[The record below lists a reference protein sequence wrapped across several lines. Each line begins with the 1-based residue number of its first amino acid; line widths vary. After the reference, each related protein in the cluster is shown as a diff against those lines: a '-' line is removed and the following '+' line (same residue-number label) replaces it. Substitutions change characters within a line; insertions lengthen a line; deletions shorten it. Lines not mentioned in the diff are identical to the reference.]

1 MISEKGFF
9 GVVLTCLFFYRQ
21 KKCFLQQENNV
32 RETKFKKNKIISLM
46 ARNIFSIVVLV
57 IVVVVSSVLGACTQE
72 EVANNLVAKKPDV
85 VTGKKYIQT
94 LVHHIDN
101 QRSEAS
107 DNMDATCEIQTIQDG
122 AVINSYKTYAH
133 PTMKASIFVMKND
146 YTITEEQVNCSV
158 VSCNI
163 LRNQSSKAVADGGTE
178 VSDTV
183 VINVSDGQVVKLPS
197 TVTTFKTSDYTYGTV
212 ELKNANVV
220 SIENTEIS
228 TGTRAAS
235 YVKATLRTTYT
246 VDLTYAEKNTAK
258 DTVYTVRLMTT
269 ASRRVI
275 ADNEIESL
283 KAENKNRVVIDDN
296 TERCSF
302 DEVITMTSGEVV
314 RNTKSI
320 ILNREFKGIE
330 AYDKFVS
337 NFAFSLAKVNGV
349 ASGKD
354 EKVRDDAGWTI
365 YGKTDKYSSNISNG
379 VDADAF
385 STDYSFYHERASF
398 RDNNLEVTF
407 GYEDVRVSESVNK
420 VSNVTSDKSG
430 YDKAIYDNGVRTVYI
445 GYTQNIAEQ
454 VSLYKAARTILGYDY
469 RDGKLVVNDNNVIA
483 SVVFVTRY
491 SDATEKTEKVSKTF
505 SRSLKCT
512 SNWKA
517 YENEETQFTHML
529 NVVLS
534 ASKKMND
541 GGWSWNEE
549 TRNITNIA
557 NLVGSEQTNSWVASV
572 PNNITFT
579 REGQTYT
586 FDVIKFDVTGD
597 GGKVTLASQ
606 SEEMD
611 VYNYAA
617 TVSVA
622 FGDNT
627 VSSTAPGTII
637 VAKSWTPD
645 FPSEWGKF
653 VSAVG
658 TVAVNESN
666 NGWVYTWSLHFTNGT
681 LPVIV
686 GRDAVNA
693 VVDQSLFEYDT
704 NSKLNGAV
712 FKDNRWSNS
721 IAEDKKH
728 YMLWSNSEGVA
739 QGSMIYA
746 TATMWNWNNGHNTVF
761 TSDFTFSVEN
771 GGKKLVVK
779 KNGKEFATYRTAA
792 K

>member
-1 MISEKGFF
+1 M
-9 GVVLTCLFFYRQ
+9 R
-21 KKCFLQQENNV
+21 
-32 RETKFKKNKIISLM
+32 SLL
-46 ARNIFSIVVLV
+46 NLVGV
-57 IVVVVSSVLGACTQE
+57 IVFVVVSSVFGACTQE
-72 EVANNLVAKKPDV
+72 EVANNLVAKKPGV
-85 VTGKKYIQT
+85 VTGKYADELIHNWDSTKSTARDRMI
-94 LVHHIDN
+94 
-101 QRSEAS
+101 
-107 DNMDATCEIQTIQDG
+107 ATTTIISVQDG
-122 AVINSYKTYAH
+122 EIVDERKEVAN
-133 PTMKASIFVMKND
+133 PLMECSIFVTKDD
-146 YTITEEQVNCSV
+146 YTIEENELDCSA
-158 VSCNI
+158 VSNNI
-163 LRNQSSKAVADGGTE
+163 LRNQDVKTVENNGKAVAD
-178 VSDTV
+178 TV
-183 VINVSDGQVVKLPS
+183 VVNMSDGQSIKCPS
-197 TVTTFKTSDYTYGTV
+197 TITSYTTTDGHEMGTIQLSSA
-212 ELKNANVV
+212 ELVSVKNLAAG
-220 SIENTEIS
+220 
-228 TGTRAAS
+228 TGTRTNSS
-235 YVKATLRTTYT
+235 YVKAVY
-246 VDLTYAEKNTAK
+246 N
-258 DTVYTVRLMTT
+258 TVYTVKMTYT
-269 ASRRVI
+269 EKNVSSAKEFVVYLTTNAIRRII
-275 ADNEIESL
+275 AEDNIATV

-302 DEVITMTSGEVV
+302 DEVITMTSGEVI
-314 RNTKSI
+314 RNSKSI
-320 ILNREFKGIE
+320 ILNRVFKGIDP
-330 AYDKFVS
+330 YDKFVS
-337 NFAFSLAKVNGV
+337 NFAFNLTKVNGITN
-349 ASGKD
+349 GKD
-354 EKVRDDAGWTI
+354 GKVREDAGWTI
-365 YGKTDKYSSNISNG
+365 YGKTDRYSANIRNG

-385 STDYSFYHERASF
+385 STDYSLYHERASF
-398 RDNNLEVTF
+398 RDDKIEVTF
-407 GYEDVRVSESVNK
+407 GYEDIRISETKNEV
-420 VSNVTSDKSG
+420 VPVTSDRTGYEKSN
-430 YDKAIYDNGVRTVYI
+430 YTNGIRTVYI
-445 GYTQNIAEQ
+445 GYTQNIAEK

-469 RDGKLVVNDNNVIA
+469 RDGNIVVNDNNVIA

-491 SDATEKTEKVSKTF
+491 SDGTEETEKVSKTF

-529 NVVLS
+529 NTVL
-534 ASKKMND
+534 ASSDAKRD

-557 NLVGSEQTNSWVASV
+557 NLVSSEQTNSWVASV

-597 GGKVTLASQ
+597 GGKVTLTSDA
-606 SEEMD
+606 EEMSTFA
-611 VYNYAA
+611 YSAEI
-617 TVSVA
+617 TVS

-627 VSSTAPGTII
+627 VKSTAPGTII
-637 VAKSWTPD
+637 VAKEIKGD

-653 VSAVG
+653 VSATS
-658 TVAVNESN
+658 TVAVNEGN

-686 GRDAVNA
+686 GRDAANA
-693 VVDQSLFEYDT
+693 VVDQSLFENDT
-704 NSKLNGAV
+704 NTKLNGAV
-712 FKDNRWSNS
+712 YKDNRWSNS

>member
-1 MISEKGFF
+1 
-9 GVVLTCLFFYRQ
+9 
-21 KKCFLQQENNV
+21 
-32 RETKFKKNKIISLM
+32 M

-85 VTGKKYIQT
+85 VTGKNYIQT

-107 DNMDATCEIQTIQDG
+107 DNMDATCEVQTIEDG

-146 YTITEEQVNCSV
+146 YTITEEQVNCSAV
-158 VSCNI
+158 ACNI
-163 LRNQSSKAVADGGTE
+163 LRNQDVKTVADGGTE

-228 TGTRAAS
+228 TGTRSAS
-235 YVKATLRTTYT
+235 YIKATLRTTYT
-246 VDLTYAEKNTAK
+246 VDLTYAEKNTDK
-258 DTVYTVRLMTT
+258 DTVYTVRLVADAT
-269 ASRRVI
+269 RRII
-275 ADNEIESL
+275 AEDNIATV

-302 DEVITMTSGEVV
+302 DEVITMTSGEVI
-314 RNTKSI
+314 RNSKSI
-320 ILNREFKGIE
+320 ILNRVFKGIDP
-330 AYDKFVS
+330 YDKFVKS
-337 NFAFSLAKVNGV
+337 FAFALANVNGIV
-349 ASGKD
+349 NGTDKEIKNVD
-354 EKVRDDAGWTI
+354 GWTI
-365 YGKTDKYSSNISNG
+365 YGRTDKYSANISNG
-379 VDADAF
+379 VAADAF
-385 STDYSFYHERASF
+385 STAYTLYHERASF
-398 RDNNLEVTF
+398 RDDKIEVTF

-445 GYTQNIAEQ
+445 GYTQNITEQ

-469 RDGKLVVNDNNVIA
+469 RDGNIVVNDNNVIA
-483 SVVFVTRY
+483 SVIFVTRY
-491 SDATEKTEKVSKTF
+491 SDGTEETEKVSKTF

-529 NVVLS
+529 NTVL
-534 ASKKMND
+534 ASSDAKRD

-549 TRNITNIA
+549 TRTITNIA
-557 NLVGSEQTNSWVASV
+557 RLVGSEQTNSWVASV

-597 GGKVTLASQ
+597 GGKVTLTSEA
-606 SEEMD
+606 EEMN
-611 VYNYAA
+611 VYSYSAA
-617 TVSVA
+617 ITVS
-622 FGDNT
+622 FGNNT
-627 VSSTAPGTII
+627 VSSVAPGTII
-637 VAKSWTPD
+637 VAKEIKGD

-653 VSAVG
+653 VSATS

-686 GRDAVNA
+686 GQNATAAVI
-693 VVDQSLFEYDT
+693 DQSLFDYDT

-721 IAEDKKH
+721 IAEDLNH
-728 YMLWSNSEGVA
+728 YMLWSNTNGVA
-739 QGSMIYA
+739 KDMLKYS

-761 TSDFTFSVEN
+761 TSDFSFVVEN
-771 GGKKLVVK
+771 SGKKLVVK

>member
-1 MISEKGFF
+1 MNGVFSSATKSLIIALLALISFVF
-9 GVVLTCLFFYRQ
+9 A
-21 KKCFLQQENNV
+21 
-32 RETKFKKNKIISLM
+32 S
-46 ARNIFSIVVLV
+46 
-57 IVVVVSSVLGACTQE
+57 CTQE
-72 EVANNLVAKKPDV
+72 EVANNLVAKKPGV
-85 VTGKKYIQT
+85 VTGSKYDDKLIHNWDST
-94 LVHHIDN
+94 KSAARDRMV
-101 QRSEAS
+101 
-107 DNMDATCEIQTIQDG
+107 ATTTIISVQDG
-122 AVINSYKTYAH
+122 EVVDTRTEETY
-133 PTMKASIFVMKND
+133 PLMECSIFVIKDD
-146 YTITEEQVNCSV
+146 YTIEEKDLECSI
-158 VSCNI
+158 VSSNI
-163 LRNQSSKAVADGGTE
+163 LRNQDVKTVENNGKAVAD
-178 VSDTV
+178 TV
-183 VINVSDGQVVKLPS
+183 VVNMSDGQSIKCPS
-197 TVTTFKTSDYTYGTV
+197 TITSYTTTDGHEMGTIQLSSA
-212 ELKNANVV
+212 ELVSVKNLA
-220 SIENTEIS
+220 S
-228 TGTRAAS
+228 GTRTSS
-235 YVKATLRTTYT
+235 YVKAVY
-246 VDLTYAEKNTAK
+246 N
-258 DTVYTVRLMTT
+258 TVYTVKMTYT
-269 ASRRVI
+269 EKNVGYPKEFVVYLTTNAIRRVI
-275 ADNEIESL
+275 AEDDIAAVKVDNKS
-283 KAENKNRVVIDDN
+283 RVIIDDE
-296 TERCSF
+296 TEKCSF
-302 DEVITMTSGEVV
+302 DIVTTMKSGEVV
-314 RNTKSI
+314 SVNKSI

-337 NFAFSLAKVNGV
+337 NFAFSLAKVNGIANGTEAQV
-349 ASGKD
+349 SNA
-354 EKVRDDAGWTI
+354 EGWSV
-365 YGKTDKYSSNISNG
+365 YGKNDKYSANISND
-379 VDADAF
+379 VAADAF
-385 STDYSFYHERASF
+385 STSYTFYHERASYK
-398 RDNNLEVTF
+398 DSNIEVTF
-407 GYEDVRVSESVNK
+407 GYEDIKVNEVRNEVGNAS
-420 VSNVTSDKSG
+420 SDKTG
-430 YDKAIYDNGVRTVYI
+430 YEKANYTNGIRTVYI
-445 GYTQNIAEQ
+445 GYTQNITEQ
-454 VSLYKAARTILGYDY
+454 VSLYKAARTILGYNF
-469 RDGKLVVNDNNVIA
+469 RDGKIVVNDNNVIA

-491 SDATEKTEKVSKTF
+491 SDGSEETEKVNKTF

-512 SNWKA
+512 TNWTA
-517 YENEETQFTHML
+517 YETEETQFTHML
-529 NVVLS
+529 NVTLS
-534 ASKKMND
+534 SAKKMSD

-579 REGQTYT
+579 RNGQTYT
-586 FDVIKFDVTGD
+586 FDIIKFDVTGD

-637 VAKSWTPD
+637 VAKAWNPD

-653 VSAVG
+653 VSATS

-666 NGWVYTWSLHFTNGT
+666 NNWVYTWSLHFTNGT

-686 GRDAVNA
+686 GQNATAAVI
-693 VVDQSLFEYDT
+693 DQSLFEYDT

-712 FKDNRWSNS
+712 YKDNRWSNS

>member
-1 MISEKGFF
+1 
-9 GVVLTCLFFYRQ
+9 
-21 KKCFLQQENNV
+21 
-32 RETKFKKNKIISLM
+32 M

-107 DNMDATCEIQTIQDG
+107 DNMDATCEVQTIEDG

-158 VSCNI
+158 VACNI

-228 TGTRAAS
+228 TGTRSAS
-235 YVKATLRTTYT
+235 YIKATLRTTYT
-246 VDLTYAEKNTAK
+246 VDLTYAEKNTDK
-258 DTVYTVRLMTT
+258 DTVYTVRLMADAT
-269 ASRRVI
+269 RRII
-275 ADNEIESL
+275 AEDNIATV
-283 KAENKNRVVIDDN
+283 KAENKNRVIIDDN

-302 DEVITMTSGEVV
+302 DEVITMTSGEVI
-314 RNTKSI
+314 RNSKSI
-320 ILNREFKGIE
+320 ILNRVFKGIDP
-330 AYDKFVS
+330 YDKFVS
-337 NFAFSLAKVNGV
+337 NFAFALANVNGIV
-349 ASGKD
+349 NGTDKEIKNVD
-354 EKVRDDAGWTI
+354 GWTI
-365 YGKTDKYSSNISNG
+365 YGRTDKYSANISNG
-379 VDADAF
+379 VAADAF
-385 STDYSFYHERASF
+385 STAYTLYHERASF
-398 RDNNLEVTF
+398 RDDKIEVTF

-469 RDGKLVVNDNNVIA
+469 RDGNIVVNDNNVIA

-491 SDATEKTEKVSKTF
+491 SDGTEETEKVSKTF

-529 NVVLS
+529 NTVL
-534 ASKKMND
+534 ASSDAKRD

-549 TRNITNIA
+549 TRTITNIA
-557 NLVGSEQTNSWVASV
+557 RLVGSEQTNSWVASV

-597 GGKVTLASQ
+597 GGKVTLTSEA
-606 SEEMD
+606 EEMN
-611 VYNYAA
+611 VYSYSAA
-617 TVSVA
+617 ITVS
-622 FGDNT
+622 FGNNT
-627 VSSTAPGTII
+627 VSSVAPGTII
-637 VAKSWTPD
+637 VAKEIKGD

-653 VSAVG
+653 VSATS

-686 GRDAVNA
+686 GQNATAAVI
-693 VVDQSLFEYDT
+693 DQSLFDYDT

-721 IAEDKKH
+721 IAEDLNH
-728 YMLWSNSEGVA
+728 YMLWSNTNGVA
-739 QGSMIYA
+739 KDMLKYS

-761 TSDFTFSVEN
+761 TSDFSFVVEN

>member
-1 MISEKGFF
+1 MG
-9 GVVLTCLFFYRQ
+9 
-21 KKCFLQQENNV
+21 
-32 RETKFKKNKIISLM
+32 
-46 ARNIFSIVVLV
+46 V
-57 IVVVVSSVLGACTQE
+57 IVFVVVSSVFGACTQE
-72 EVANNLVAKKPDV
+72 EVANNLVAKKPGV
-85 VTGKKYIQT
+85 VNGKYQNQ
-94 LVHHIDN
+94 LVHNWDSTKSAARD
-101 QRSEAS
+101 Q
-107 DNMDATCEIQTIQDG
+107 MVATTTIISVQDG
-122 AVINSYKTYAH
+122 EIVDERKEVAN
-133 PTMKASIFVMKND
+133 PLMECSIFVTKDD
-146 YTITEEQVNCSV
+146 YTIEENELDCSV
-158 VSCNI
+158 VSSNI
-163 LRNQSSKAVADGGTE
+163 LRNQDVKTVENNGKAVAD
-178 VSDTV
+178 TV
-183 VINVSDGQVVKLPS
+183 VVNMSDGQSIKCPS
-197 TVTTFKTSDYTYGTV
+197 TITSYTTTDGHEMGTIQLSSAKLV
-212 ELKNANVV
+212 SVKNLAAG
-220 SIENTEIS
+220 
-228 TGTRAAS
+228 TGTRTNSS
-235 YVKATLRTTYT
+235 YVKAVY
-246 VDLTYAEKNTAK
+246 N
-258 DTVYTVRLMTT
+258 TVYTVKMTYT
-269 ASRRVI
+269 EKNVSSAKEFVVYLTTNAIRRII
-275 ADNEIESL
+275 AEDDIATV

-302 DEVITMTSGEVV
+302 DEVITMTSGEVI
-314 RNTKSI
+314 RNSKSI
-320 ILNREFKGIE
+320 ILNRVFKGIDP
-330 AYDKFVS
+330 YDKFVS
-337 NFAFSLAKVNGV
+337 NFAFNLAKVNGIT
-349 ASGKD
+349 SGKD
-354 EKVRDDAGWTI
+354 EKVREDAGWTI
-365 YGKTDKYSSNISNG
+365 YGKTDRYSANISNG
-379 VDADAF
+379 VAADAF

-454 VSLYKAARTILGYDY
+454 VSLYKAARTILGYNF

-491 SDATEKTEKVSKTF
+491 SDATEETEKVSKTF

-529 NVVLS
+529 NVTLS
-534 ASKKMND
+534 SAKKMND

-557 NLVGSEQTNSWVASV
+557 RLVGSEQTNSWVASV
-572 PNNITFT
+572 PNSITYT
-579 REGQTYT
+579 RNGQTYK
-586 FDVIKFDVTGD
+586 FDIIKFDVTGD
-597 GGKVTLASQ
+597 GGKVTLASET
-606 SEEMD
+606 EEMD
-611 VYNYAA
+611 VYSYSAA
-617 TVSVA
+617 ITVS
-622 FGDNT
+622 FGNNT
-627 VSSTAPGTII
+627 VSSVAPGTII
-637 VAKSWTPD
+637 VAKSWNPD

-653 VSAVG
+653 VSATS

-666 NGWVYTWSLHFTNGT
+666 NNWVYTWSLHFTNGT

-686 GRDAVNA
+686 GRDAANA
-693 VVDQSLFEYDT
+693 VIDQSLFENDT
-704 NSKLNGAV
+704 NTKLNGAV
-712 FKDNRWSNS
+712 YKDNRWMNS

-771 GGKKLVVK
+771 GGRKLIVK

>member
-1 MISEKGFF
+1 
-9 GVVLTCLFFYRQ
+9 
-21 KKCFLQQENNV
+21 
-32 RETKFKKNKIISLM
+32 M

-107 DNMDATCEIQTIQDG
+107 DNMDATCEVQTIEDG

-158 VSCNI
+158 VACNI

-228 TGTRAAS
+228 TGTRSAS
-235 YVKATLRTTYT
+235 YIKATLRTTYT
-246 VDLTYAEKNTAK
+246 VDLTYAEKNTDK
-258 DTVYTVRLMTT
+258 DTVYTVRLMADAT
-269 ASRRVI
+269 RRII
-275 ADNEIESL
+275 AEDAVLEVNVQDKKRE
-283 KAENKNRVVIDDN
+283 VIDDN

-302 DEVITMTSGEVV
+302 NIITTMKSGETVS
-314 RNTKSI
+314 TSKSM
-320 ILNREFKGIE
+320 ILNRKFKGIE
-330 AYDKFVS
+330 DYDKFVS
-337 NFAFSLAKVNGV
+337 NFAYKLSKVNGIV
-349 ASGKD
+349 NGTDKEIKNVD
-354 EKVRDDAGWTI
+354 GWTI
-365 YGKTDKYSSNISNG
+365 YGRTDKYSANISNG
-379 VDADAF
+379 VAADAF
-385 STDYSFYHERASF
+385 STAYTLYHECAIYQ
-398 RDNNLEVTF
+398 DNNIKVTF
-407 GYEDVRVSESVNK
+407 GYEDVNVSEVRNEVGNAS
-420 VSNVTSDKSG
+420 SDKTG
-430 YDKAIYDNGVRTVYI
+430 YEKANYTNGIRTVYI

-454 VSLYKAARTILGYDY
+454 VYLYKAARTILGYDY
-469 RDGKLVVNDNNVIA
+469 RDGNIVVNDNNVIA
-483 SVVFVTRY
+483 SVIFVTRY
-491 SDATEKTEKVSKTF
+491 SDGTEETEKVSKTF

-529 NVVLS
+529 NTVL
-534 ASKKMND
+534 ASSDAKRD

-549 TRNITNIA
+549 TRTITNIA
-557 NLVGSEQTNSWVASV
+557 RLVGSEQTNSWVASV

-597 GGKVTLASQ
+597 GGKVTLTSEA
-606 SEEMD
+606 EEMN
-611 VYNYAA
+611 VYSYSAA
-617 TVSVA
+617 ITVS
-622 FGDNT
+622 FGNNT
-627 VSSTAPGTII
+627 VSSVAPGTII
-637 VAKSWTPD
+637 VAKEIKGD

-653 VSAVG
+653 VSATS

-686 GRDAVNA
+686 GQNATAAVI
-693 VVDQSLFEYDT
+693 DQSLFDYDT

-721 IAEDKKH
+721 IAEDLNH
-728 YMLWSNSEGVA
+728 YMLWSNTNGVA
-739 QGSMIYA
+739 KDMLKYS

-761 TSDFTFSVEN
+761 TSDFSFVVEN
-771 GGKKLVVK
+771 SGKKLVVK

>member
-1 MISEKGFF
+1 M
-9 GVVLTCLFFYRQ
+9 R
-21 KKCFLQQENNV
+21 
-32 RETKFKKNKIISLM
+32 SLL
-46 ARNIFSIVVLV
+46 NLVGV
-57 IVVVVSSVLGACTQE
+57 IVFVVVSSVLGACTQE
-72 EVANNLVAKKPDV
+72 EVANNLVAKKPGV
-85 VTGKKYIQT
+85 VTGKYADELIHNWDSTKSTARDRMI
-94 LVHHIDN
+94 
-101 QRSEAS
+101 
-107 DNMDATCEIQTIQDG
+107 ATTTIISVQDG
-122 AVINSYKTYAH
+122 EIVDERKEVAN
-133 PTMKASIFVMKND
+133 PLMECSIFVTKDD
-146 YTITEEQVNCSV
+146 YTIEENELDCSA
-158 VSCNI
+158 VSNNI
-163 LRNQSSKAVADGGTE
+163 LRNQDVKTVENNGKAVAD
-178 VSDTV
+178 TV
-183 VINVSDGQVVKLPS
+183 VVNMSDGQSIKCPS
-197 TVTTFKTSDYTYGTV
+197 TITSYTTTDGHEMGTIQLSSA
-212 ELKNANVV
+212 ELVSVKNLAAG
-220 SIENTEIS
+220 
-228 TGTRAAS
+228 TGTRTNSS
-235 YVKATLRTTYT
+235 YVKAVY
-246 VDLTYAEKNTAK
+246 N
-258 DTVYTVRLMTT
+258 TVYTVKMTYT
-269 ASRRVI
+269 EKNVSSAKEFVVYLTTNAIRRII
-275 ADNEIESL
+275 AEDNIATV

-302 DEVITMTSGEVV
+302 DEVITMTSGEVI
-314 RNTKSI
+314 RNSKSI
-320 ILNREFKGIE
+320 ILNRVFKGIDP
-330 AYDKFVS
+330 YDKFVS
-337 NFAFSLAKVNGV
+337 NFAFNLTKVNGITN
-349 ASGKD
+349 GKD
-354 EKVRDDAGWTI
+354 GKVREDAGWTI
-365 YGKTDKYSSNISNG
+365 YGKTDRYSANIRNG

-385 STDYSFYHERASF
+385 STDYSLYHERASF
-398 RDNNLEVTF
+398 RDDKIEVTF
-407 GYEDVRVSESVNK
+407 GYEDIRISETKNEV
-420 VSNVTSDKSG
+420 VPVTSDRTGYEKSN
-430 YDKAIYDNGVRTVYI
+430 YTNGIRTVYI
-445 GYTQNIAEQ
+445 GYTQNIAEK

-469 RDGKLVVNDNNVIA
+469 RDGNIVVNDNNVIA

-491 SDATEKTEKVSKTF
+491 SDGTEETEKVSKTF

-529 NVVLS
+529 NTVL
-534 ASKKMND
+534 ASSDAKRD

-557 NLVGSEQTNSWVASV
+557 NLVSSEQTNSWVASV

-597 GGKVTLASQ
+597 GGKVTLTSDA
-606 SEEMD
+606 EEMSTFA
-611 VYNYAA
+611 YSAEI
-617 TVSVA
+617 TVS

-627 VSSTAPGTII
+627 VKSTAPGTII
-637 VAKSWTPD
+637 VAKEIKGD

-653 VSAVG
+653 VSATS
-658 TVAVNESN
+658 TVAVNEGN

-686 GRDAVNA
+686 GRDAANA
-693 VVDQSLFEYDT
+693 VVDQSLFENDT
-704 NSKLNGAV
+704 NTKLNGAV
-712 FKDNRWSNS
+712 YKDNRWSNS

>member
-1 MISEKGFF
+1 ME
-9 GVVLTCLFFYRQ
+9 C
-21 KKCFLQQENNV
+21 
-32 RETKFKKNKIISLM
+32 
-46 ARNIFSIVVLV
+46 
-57 IVVVVSSVLGACTQE
+57 
-72 EVANNLVAKKPDV
+72 
-85 VTGKKYIQT
+85 
-94 LVHHIDN
+94 
-101 QRSEAS
+101 
-107 DNMDATCEIQTIQDG
+107 
-122 AVINSYKTYAH
+122 
-133 PTMKASIFVMKND
+133 SIFVTKD
-146 YTITEEQVNCSV
+146 AYTIEEKDLECSI
-158 VSCNI
+158 VSSNI
-163 LRNQSSKAVADGGTE
+163 LRNQDVKTVENNGKAVAD
-178 VSDTV
+178 TV
-183 VINVSDGQVVKLPS
+183 VVNMSDGQSIKCPS
-197 TVTTFKTSDYTYGTV
+197 TITSYTTTDGHEMGTIQLSSA
-212 ELKNANVV
+212 ELVSVKNLA
-220 SIENTEIS
+220 S
-228 TGTRAAS
+228 GTRTSS
-235 YVKATLRTTYT
+235 YVKAVY
-246 VDLTYAEKNTAK
+246 N
-258 DTVYTVRLMTT
+258 TVYTVKMTYT
-269 ASRRVI
+269 ERNINSPKEFVVYLTTNAIRRII
-275 ADNEIESL
+275 AEDDIATV

-337 NFAFSLAKVNGV
+337 NFSYNLEKVNGIV
-349 ASGKD
+349 NGTDKEIKNID
-354 EKVRDDAGWTI
+354 GWTI

-379 VDADAF
+379 VAADVF
-385 STDYSFYHERASF
+385 NTSYTLYHERASYK
-398 RDNNLEVTF
+398 DSNIEVTF
-407 GYEDVRVSESVNK
+407 GYEDIKVNEVK
-420 VSNVTSDKSG
+420 NVVVPATSDRTGYEKSN
-430 YDKAIYDNGVRTVYI
+430 YTNGIRTVYI

-454 VSLYKAARTILGYDY
+454 VSLYKAARTILGYNF
-469 RDGKLVVNDNNVIA
+469 RDGKLVVNDNNVVA

-491 SDATEKTEKVSKTF
+491 SDGSEETEKVNKTF
-505 SRSLKCT
+505 SRSLKCV

-534 ASKKMND
+534 ASKKMSD

-557 NLVGSEQTNSWVASV
+557 NLVSSEQANSWVASV
-572 PNNITFT
+572 PNSITYT
-579 REGQTYT
+579 RNGQTYT
-586 FDVIKFDVTGD
+586 FDIIKFDVTGD

-637 VAKSWTPD
+637 VAKEVKGD

-686 GRDAVNA
+686 GRDANSA
-693 VVDQSLFEYDT
+693 LIDQSLFEYDT

-771 GGKKLVVK
+771 GGRKLIVK

>member
-1 MISEKGFF
+1 M
-9 GVVLTCLFFYRQ
+9 TCLFFYRQ

-32 RETKFKKNKIISLM
+32 RETKFKKINFTHMNVFVSAKSLIIALLSLVLSLV
-46 ARNIFSIVVLV
+46 AFS
-57 IVVVVSSVLGACTQE
+57 SCTQE
-72 EVANNLVAKKPDV
+72 EVANNLVAKKPGV
-85 VTGKKYIQT
+85 VNGIKYIQT

-107 DNMDATCEIQTIQDG
+107 DNMDATCEVQTIEDG

-158 VSCNI
+158 VACNI
-163 LRNQSSKAVADGGTE
+163 LRNQSSKAVADGGIE

-228 TGTRAAS
+228 TGTRSAS
-235 YVKATLRTTYT
+235 YVKQTLTTRYT
-246 VDLTYAEKNTAK
+246 VDLTYAEKNTDK
-258 DTVYTVRLMTT
+258 DTVYTVRLMADAT
-269 ASRRVI
+269 RRII
-275 ADNEIESL
+275 AEDNIDTV

-302 DEVITMTSGEVV
+302 DEVITMTSGEVI
-314 RNTKSI
+314 RNSRSI
-320 ILNREFKGIE
+320 ILNRVFKGIDP
-330 AYDKFVS
+330 YDKFVS
-337 NFAFSLAKVNGV
+337 NFAFNLAKVNGIT
-349 ASGKD
+349 SGRD
-354 EKVRDDAGWTI
+354 GKVREDAGWTI
-365 YGKTDKYSSNISNG
+365 YGKTDRYSANIRNG

-385 STDYSFYHERASF
+385 STDYSLYHERASF

-407 GYEDVRVSESVNK
+407 GYEDVNVAEAVSEV
-420 VSNVTSDKSG
+420 VPVTSDRTG
-430 YDKAIYDNGVRTVYI
+430 YEKANYTNGIRTVYI
-445 GYTQNIAEQ
+445 GYTQNITEQ
-454 VSLYKAARTILGYDY
+454 VSLYKAARTILGYNF

-491 SDATEKTEKVSKTF
+491 SDGEETEKVSKTF

-529 NVVLS
+529 NTVL
-534 ASKKMND
+534 ASSDAKRD

-557 NLVGSEQTNSWVASV
+557 RLVGSEQTNSWVASV
-572 PNNITFT
+572 PNSITYT
-579 REGQTYT
+579 RNGQTYK
-586 FDVIKFDVTGD
+586 FDIIKFDVTGD

-611 VYNYAA
+611 VYSYSAA
-617 TVSVA
+617 ITVS
-622 FGDNT
+622 FGNNT
-627 VSSTAPGTII
+627 VSSVAPGTII
-637 VAKSWTPD
+637 VAKSWNPD

-653 VSAVG
+653 VSATS

-666 NGWVYTWSLHFTNGT
+666 NNWVYTWSLHFTNGT

-686 GRDAVNA
+686 GRDAANA
-693 VVDQSLFEYDT
+693 VIDQSLFENDT
-704 NSKLNGAV
+704 NTKLNGAV
-712 FKDNRWSNS
+712 YKDNRWMNS

-771 GGKKLVVK
+771 GGRKLIVK

>member
-1 MISEKGFF
+1 M
-9 GVVLTCLFFYRQ
+9 R
-21 KKCFLQQENNV
+21 
-32 RETKFKKNKIISLM
+32 SLL
-46 ARNIFSIVVLV
+46 NLVGV
-57 IVVVVSSVLGACTQE
+57 IVFVVVSSVFGACTQE
-72 EVANNLVAKKPDV
+72 EVANNLAPKKPDV

-107 DNMDATCEIQTIQDG
+107 DNMDATCEVQTIEDG

-158 VSCNI
+158 IACNI
-163 LRNQSSKAVADGGTE
+163 LRNQSSKAVADGGIE

-228 TGTRAAS
+228 TGTRSAS
-235 YVKATLRTTYT
+235 YIKATLRTTYT
-246 VDLTYAEKNTAK
+246 VDLTYSEKNTDK
-258 DTVYTVRLMTT
+258 DTVYTVRLMADAT
-269 ASRRVI
+269 RRII
-275 ADNEIESL
+275 AEDDIATV

-302 DEVITMTSGEVV
+302 DEVITMTSGEVI
-314 RNTKSI
+314 RNSKSI
-320 ILNREFKGIE
+320 ILNRVFKGIDP
-330 AYDKFVS
+330 YDKFVKS
-337 NFAFSLAKVNGV
+337 FAFALANVNGIV
-349 ASGKD
+349 NGTDKEIKNVD
-354 EKVRDDAGWTI
+354 GWTI
-365 YGKTDKYSSNISNG
+365 YGRTDKYSANISNG
-379 VDADAF
+379 VAADAF
-385 STDYSFYHERASF
+385 STAYTLYHECATYQ
-398 RDNNLEVTF
+398 DNNIKVTF
-407 GYEDVRVSESVNK
+407 GYEDVNVAEAVSEV
-420 VSNVTSDKSG
+420 VPVTSDRTG
-430 YDKAIYDNGVRTVYI
+430 YEKANYTNGIRTVYI

-454 VSLYKAARTILGYDY
+454 VSLYKAARTVLGYEY
-469 RDGKLVVNDNNVIA
+469 RDDKLVVNDNNVVA

-491 SDATEKTEKVSKTF
+491 NDGTEEVEKVSKTF
-505 SRSLKCT
+505 SRSLKCV
-512 SNWKA
+512 SDWKA

-529 NVVLS
+529 NVTLS
-534 ASKKMND
+534 GSKKMSD

-557 NLVGSEQTNSWVASV
+557 NLVSSEQTNSWVASV
-572 PNNITFT
+572 PNSITYT
-579 REGQTYT
+579 RNGQTYT
-586 FDVIKFDVTGD
+586 FDIIKFDVTGD
-597 GGKVTLASQ
+597 GGKVTLTSEA
-606 SEEMD
+606 EEMN
-611 VYNYAA
+611 VYSYSAA
-617 TVSVA
+617 ITVS
-622 FGDNT
+622 FGNNT
-627 VSSTAPGTII
+627 VSSVAPGTII
-637 VAKSWTPD
+637 VAKSWNPD

-653 VSAVG
+653 VSATS

-666 NGWVYTWSLHFTNGT
+666 NNWVYTWSLHFTNGT

-686 GRDAVNA
+686 GQNAANA
-693 VVDQSLFEYDT
+693 VIDQSLFENDT
-704 NSKLNGAV
+704 NTKLNGAV
-712 FKDNRWSNS
+712 YKDNRWMNS

-771 GGKKLVVK
+771 GGRKLIVK

>member
-1 MISEKGFF
+1 M
-9 GVVLTCLFFYRQ
+9 R
-21 KKCFLQQENNV
+21 
-32 RETKFKKNKIISLM
+32 SLLNLM
-46 ARNIFSIVVLV
+46 GV
-57 IVVVVSSVLGACTQE
+57 IVFVVVSSVFGACTQE
-72 EVANNLVAKKPDV
+72 EVANNLVAKKPGV
-85 VTGKKYIQT
+85 VNGKYQNQ
-94 LVHHIDN
+94 LVHNWDSTKSAARD
-101 QRSEAS
+101 Q
-107 DNMDATCEIQTIQDG
+107 MVATTTIISVQDG
-122 AVINSYKTYAH
+122 EIVDERKEVAN
-133 PTMKASIFVMKND
+133 PLMECSIFVTKDD
-146 YTITEEQVNCSV
+146 YTIEENELDCSV
-158 VSCNI
+158 VSSNI
-163 LRNQSSKAVADGGTE
+163 LRNQDVKTVENNGKAVAD
-178 VSDTV
+178 TV
-183 VINVSDGQVVKLPS
+183 VVNMSDGQSIKCPS
-197 TVTTFKTSDYTYGTV
+197 TITSYTTTDGHEMGTIQLSSAKLV
-212 ELKNANVV
+212 SVKNLAAG
-220 SIENTEIS
+220 
-228 TGTRAAS
+228 TGTRTNSS
-235 YVKATLRTTYT
+235 YVKAVY
-246 VDLTYAEKNTAK
+246 N
-258 DTVYTVRLMTT
+258 TVYTVKMTYT
-269 ASRRVI
+269 EKNVSSAKEFVVYLTTNAIRRII
-275 ADNEIESL
+275 AEDDIATV

-302 DEVITMTSGEVV
+302 DEVITMTSGEVI
-314 RNTKSI
+314 RNSKSI
-320 ILNREFKGIE
+320 ILNRVFKGIDP
-330 AYDKFVS
+330 YDKFVS
-337 NFAFSLAKVNGV
+337 NFAFNLAKVNGIT
-349 ASGKD
+349 SGKD
-354 EKVRDDAGWTI
+354 EKVREDAGWTI
-365 YGKTDKYSSNISNG
+365 YGKTDRYSANISNG
-379 VDADAF
+379 VAADAF

-454 VSLYKAARTILGYDY
+454 VSLYKAARTILGYNF

-491 SDATEKTEKVSKTF
+491 SDATEETEKVSKTF

-529 NVVLS
+529 NVTLS
-534 ASKKMND
+534 SAKKMND

-557 NLVGSEQTNSWVASV
+557 RLVGSEQTNSWVASV
-572 PNNITFT
+572 PNSITYT
-579 REGQTYT
+579 RNGQTYK
-586 FDVIKFDVTGD
+586 FDIIKFDVTGD
-597 GGKVTLASQ
+597 GGKVTLASET
-606 SEEMD
+606 EEMD
-611 VYNYAA
+611 VYSYSAA
-617 TVSVA
+617 ITVS
-622 FGDNT
+622 FGNNT
-627 VSSTAPGTII
+627 VSSVAPGTII
-637 VAKSWTPD
+637 VAKSWNPD

-653 VSAVG
+653 VSATS

-666 NGWVYTWSLHFTNGT
+666 NNWVYTWSLHFTNGT

-686 GRDAVNA
+686 GRDAANA
-693 VVDQSLFEYDT
+693 VIDQSLFENDT
-704 NSKLNGAV
+704 NTKLNGAV
-712 FKDNRWSNS
+712 YKDNRWMNS

-771 GGKKLVVK
+771 GGRKLIVK

>member
-1 MISEKGFF
+1 MNDAFVSVKS
-9 GVVLTCLFFYRQ
+9 L
-21 KKCFLQQENNV
+21 
-32 RETKFKKNKIISLM
+32 IIALLSLV
-46 ARNIFSIVVLV
+46 AFS
-57 IVVVVSSVLGACTQE
+57 SCTQE
-72 EVANNLVAKKPDV
+72 EVANNLVAKKPGV
-85 VTGKKYIQT
+85 VTGKYEDELIHNWDSTK
-94 LVHHIDN
+94 
-101 QRSEAS
+101 S
-107 DNMDATCEIQTIQDG
+107 DARDRMIATTTIISVQDG
-122 AVINSYKTYAH
+122 EIVDERKEVAN
-133 PTMKASIFVMKND
+133 PLMECSIFVTKGD
-146 YTITEEQVNCSV
+146 YTITEDQINCYPLST
-158 VSCNI
+158 NI
-163 LRNQSSKAVADGGTE
+163 LRNQTSKSVANNGTE

-183 VINVSDGQVVKLPS
+183 IVTISDGQVIKCPS
-197 TVTTFKTSDYTYGTV
+197 TITSYTTTDGHEMGTIQLSSA
-212 ELKNANVV
+212 ELVSVKNLA
-220 SIENTEIS
+220 S
-228 TGTRAAS
+228 GTRTSS
-235 YVKATLRTTYT
+235 YVKAVY
-246 VDLTYAEKNTAK
+246 N
-258 DTVYTVRLMTT
+258 TVYTVKMTYT
-269 ASRRVI
+269 ERNINSPKEFVVYLTTNAIRRII
-275 ADNEIESL
+275 AEDNIATI

-337 NFAFSLAKVNGV
+337 NFSYNLEKVNGV
-349 ASGKD
+349 KAG
-354 EKVRDDAGWTI
+354 EEQKVRDDAGWTI
-365 YGKTDKYSSNISNG
+365 YGKTDKYSANISNG
-379 VDADAF
+379 VAADVF
-385 STDYSFYHERASF
+385 NTSYTLYHERASYK
-398 RDNNLEVTF
+398 DSNIEVTF
-407 GYEDVRVSESVNK
+407 GYEDIKVNEVK
-420 VSNVTSDKSG
+420 NVVVPATSDRTGYEKSN
-430 YDKAIYDNGVRTVYI
+430 YTNGIRTVYI

-454 VSLYKAARTILGYDY
+454 VSLYKAARTILGYNF
-469 RDGKLVVNDNNVIA
+469 RDGKIVVNDNNVVA

-491 SDATEKTEKVSKTF
+491 SDGSVETEKVNKTF

-512 SNWKA
+512 TNWTA

-529 NVVLS
+529 NVKL
-534 ASKKMND
+534 ASSDAKRD

-557 NLVGSEQTNSWVASV
+557 NLVSSEQTNSWVASV
-572 PNNITFT
+572 PNSITYT
-579 REGQTYT
+579 RNGQTYT
-586 FDVIKFDVTGD
+586 FDIIKFDVTGD
-597 GGKVTLASQ
+597 GGKVTLTSDE
-606 SEEMD
+606 EEMN
-611 VYNYAA
+611 VYSYSAA
-617 TVSVA
+617 ITVS
-622 FGDNT
+622 FGNNT
-627 VSSTAPGTII
+627 VSSVAPGTII
-637 VAKSWTPD
+637 VAKEIKGD

-653 VSAVG
+653 VSATS

-686 GRDAVNA
+686 GQNATAAVI
-693 VVDQSLFEYDT
+693 DQSLFDYDT